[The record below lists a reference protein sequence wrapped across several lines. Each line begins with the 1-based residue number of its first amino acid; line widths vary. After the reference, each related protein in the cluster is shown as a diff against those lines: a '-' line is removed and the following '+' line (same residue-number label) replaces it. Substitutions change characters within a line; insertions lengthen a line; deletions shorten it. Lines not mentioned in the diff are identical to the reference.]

1 MPTTLPT
8 TAPAAGLDNPVVLL
22 VILMSSIAVVAIL
35 SSIFGGRRKR
45 RGAKPR
51 TWIEEER
58 ERKAVLRREIDRQA
72 GHIMATSSTGAIAG
86 FEIVR
91 QIEAV
96 FTEGHASPQDAVA
109 ALKATAAEKG
119 ANAVIN
125 LSGQRQGTGKCAAHG
140 DAVMVKP
147 IAGLDA
153 PHADAAPA
161 DEDSPHAGSDSAGD
175 SA

>member
-1 MPTTLPT
+1 MPTNLPT
-8 TAPAAGLDNPVVLL
+8 SAPAAGFDNPVILL

-45 RGAKPR
+45 RGAKSQ
-51 TWIEEER
+51 TWVEQER
-58 ERKAVLRREIDRQA
+58 ERKAVLRAKIDRQA
-72 GHIMATSSTGAIAG
+72 GHIVATSSTAAIAG
-86 FEIVR
+86 FEILR

-109 ALKATAAEKG
+109 ALKAAAAEKG

-147 IAGLDA
+147 IAGLDV
-153 PHADAAPA
+153 PRNDAAPA
-161 DEDSPHAGSDSAGD
+161 AEDSSGAGSGSPDESA
-175 SA
+175 